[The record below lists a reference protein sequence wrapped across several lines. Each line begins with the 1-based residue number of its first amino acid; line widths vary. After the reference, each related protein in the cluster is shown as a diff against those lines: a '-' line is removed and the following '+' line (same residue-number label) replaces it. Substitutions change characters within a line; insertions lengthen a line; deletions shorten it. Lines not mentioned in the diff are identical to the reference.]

1 MRMASTKY
9 NFSTAILSI
18 VIKEIKASN
27 LSFRLLE
34 KLDYKSSLGQVGILP
49 IQIFPRLVQVAQG
62 SLKTGFLGYPHV
74 PLPVPIHQIKI
85 KNKGF
90 QNPETLARLVPRA
103 GIEPAHHLSD
113 TGF

>member
-1 MRMASTKY
+1 M
-9 NFSTAILSI
+9 
-18 VIKEIKASN
+18 
-27 LSFRLLE
+27 
-34 KLDYKSSLGQVGILP
+34 
-49 IQIFPRLVQVAQG
+49 VQVTQG
-62 SLKTGFLGYPHV
+62 FVKMDFSGYPHV

-90 QNPETLARLVPRA
+90 QNPETLTRLVPRA